1 MAGVWTGGSRRGGG
15 VCRQPFASGYPDPPT
30 LFLPAQ
36 LEVDPATGQFL
47 TDGEGTPL
55 VRDWGLLVRG
65 EQIEVLE
72 FQEISGVQEKDHG

>member
-15 VCRQPFASGYPDPPT
+15 VCIQPFASGYPDPPT

-72 FQEISGVQEKDHG
+72 FQEISGVQEKNHG